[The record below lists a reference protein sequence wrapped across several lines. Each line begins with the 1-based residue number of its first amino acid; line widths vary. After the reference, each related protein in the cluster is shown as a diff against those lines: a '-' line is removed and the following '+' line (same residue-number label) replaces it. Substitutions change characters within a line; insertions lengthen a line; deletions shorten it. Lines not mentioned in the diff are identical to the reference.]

1 MRIVGGEFGS
11 RRLVAPAGR
20 GTRPSSDRLRGALFA
35 ALQDVTGARA
45 LDLFAGS
52 GALGLEALSRGAASC
67 DFVER
72 DRAALAALEANVD
85 ALGLGTR
92 GRILA
97 GDVRAVL
104 RRLAREGRRYDLVL
118 IDPPYRLVQALTADL
133 DRWLPRIAAPACRVA
148 YETGDPDGAVL
159 QGFRVASR
167 RRVGRAA
174 LTLLVRTEDAP

>member
-11 RRLVAPAGR
+11 RRLVAPPGR

-35 ALQDVTGARA
+35 ALGDVTGART

-52 GALGLEALSRGAASC
+52 GALGLEALSRGAATC

-72 DRAALAALEANVD
+72 DRAALGAVHANIAALDVGGRARVLGGD
-85 ALGLGTR
+85 A
-92 GRILA
+92 
-97 GDVRAVL
+97 RAVL
-104 RRLAREGRRYDLVL
+104 GRLAREGRRYDLVL
-118 IDPPYRLVQALTADL
+118 IDPPYRLVHALTADL
-133 DRWLPRIAAPACRVA
+133 DRWLPVVAAPGCRVA
-148 YETGDPDGAVL
+148 FESGEPDGAVL